1 MRKAGRKS
9 GFSFF
14 IVFFP
19 QIVADTSIHSSF
31 IIYHSV
37 SVGPCVYYYSGF
49 FWHSIKLYLCLFNNL
64 LIVIMNL
71 YNLII
76 QDKEQVN
83 LNEVFLNANNKEQL
97 TQLIKEHTY
106 VKELQEYGL
115 PVNHKILL
123 EGSSGCGK
131 TMTAKAIANALGKN
145 IIILN
150 LSNIVSSRIGETSQ
164 NIKMIFDK
172 AARERSVLF
181 LDELDQIGKARGSD
195 DKDVGEM
202 RRLVNT
208 LIQLIDYYPEN
219 ALLICATNHPEIIDT
234 ALLRRFQ
241 LKINYEMP
249 SAEILDTYY
258 DQLLAQFTEEMRI
271 VERKYSIS
279 FAEAKDY
286 ALTAV
291 KAALIKK
298 LEAKETLAS

>member
-1 MRKAGRKS
+1 
-9 GFSFF
+9 
-14 IVFFP
+14 
-19 QIVADTSIHSSF
+19 
-31 IIYHSV
+31 
-37 SVGPCVYYYSGF
+37 
-49 FWHSIKLYLCLFNNL
+49 
-64 LIVIMNL
+64 MNL

-76 QDKEQVN
+76 QDKEEIK
-83 LNEVFLNANNKEQL
+83 LDDIFLTPQNKQQIVQLVKEQ
-97 TQLIKEHTY
+97 TY
-106 VKELQEYGL
+106 VKQLQDFGL
-115 PVNHKILL
+115 PVNNKILL

-131 TMTAKAIANALGKN
+131 TMTAKAIANALNKN

-172 AARERSVLF
+172 AGRERSVLF

-219 ALLICATNHPEIIDT
+219 ALLLCATNHPEIIDT
-234 ALLRRFQ
+234 AILRRFQ

-249 SAEILDTYY
+249 SAEFLDEYY
-258 DQLLAQFTEEMRI
+258 DNLLSKFPEEMRNI
-271 VERKYSIS
+271 PRKYNIS

-286 ALTAV
+286 AFTIV
-291 KAALIKK
+291 KGNLIEK
-298 LEAKETLAS
+298 LEKGD

>member
-1 MRKAGRKS
+1 
-9 GFSFF
+9 
-14 IVFFP
+14 
-19 QIVADTSIHSSF
+19 
-31 IIYHSV
+31 
-37 SVGPCVYYYSGF
+37 
-49 FWHSIKLYLCLFNNL
+49 
-64 LIVIMNL
+64 MNL

-76 QDKEQVN
+76 QDKEEIK
-83 LNEVFLNANNKEQL
+83 LDDIFLTPQNKQQIVQLVKEQ
-97 TQLIKEHTY
+97 TY
-106 VKELQEYGL
+106 VKQLQEFGL
-115 PVNHKILL
+115 PVNNKILL

-131 TMTAKAIANALGKN
+131 TMTAKAIANTLNKN

-172 AARERSVLF
+172 AGRERSVLF

-219 ALLICATNHPEIIDT
+219 ALLLCATNHPEIIDT
-234 ALLRRFQ
+234 AILRRFQ

-249 SAEILDTYY
+249 SAKFLDEYY
-258 DQLLAQFTEEMRI
+258 DNLLSKFPEEMRNI
-271 VERKYSIS
+271 PRKYNIS

-286 ALTAV
+286 AFTIV
-291 KAALIKK
+291 KGNLIEKLKK
-298 LEAKETLAS
+298 GE